1 MILGRPPSR
10 GEFRSASAAPFP
22 AAGFAVSNG
31 AMGDDNEPQSSEPLG
46 PLAAYR
52 ALRRDGELRHDAG
65 QLLAAEKLQS
75 LHNALRHY
83 EPAGGGGG
91 WKARLGLARRR
102 AEPPQGLYLF
112 GGVGTG
118 KSMLMDIFFNTAPL
132 EKKRR
137 VHFHAFMQ
145 EVQERLHAWRQD
157 EANSDKA
164 DPLPDIAMALAE
176 ETWLL
181 CFDEFH
187 VVNIADAMIL
197 ARLFE
202 TLFAQGV
209 VVVATSNWP
218 PDRLYEGGLQRE
230 HFLPFIELVGQRLD
244 VLELDSGVDY
254 RLQRLKDIT
263 AYHAPLGP
271 RADAALDKAFAEL
284 TEGATA
290 TPDEIHYKGR
300 KILVPL
306 AARGVARFSFA
317 DLCEQPLGP
326 GDYLAIAGLYHTIVL
341 SGVPGLSAEKRNE
354 ARRFMTLIDALY
366 EHRVKLVI
374 AADAPPER
382 LYPSG
387 DGAVEF
393 QRTVSRLQEMR
404 SADYISKAHMT

>member
-1 MILGRPPSR
+1 MGQGSDTD
-10 GEFRSASAAPFP
+10 SDAP
-22 AAGFAVSNG
+22 A
-31 AMGDDNEPQSSEPLG
+31 G

-52 ALRRDGELRHDAG
+52 ALRRGGDLRHDAG

-75 LHNALRHY
+75 LHNALRGY
-83 EPAGGGGG
+83 EPAAGGG
-91 WKARLGLARRR
+91 WKARLGLARRK
-102 AEPPQGLYLF
+102 AEPPQGLYIF

-118 KSMLMDIFFNTAPL
+118 KSMLMDLFFASAPV
-132 EKKRR
+132 ERKRR

-145 EVQERLHAWRQD
+145 EVQERLHDWRQD
-157 EANSDKA
+157 PANKGKA
-164 DPLPDIAMALAE
+164 DPLPIVAGTLAE

-197 ARLFE
+197 GRLFE

-218 PDRLYEGGLQRE
+218 PDGLYEGGLQRE
-230 HFLPFIELVGQRLD
+230 HFLPFIDLVKERLD

-263 AYHAPLGP
+263 VYHAPLG
-271 RADAALDKAFAEL
+271 RHAEAALDKAFADL
-284 TEGATA
+284 TEGAA
-290 TPDEIHYKGR
+290 AVPDTLHYKGR
-300 KILVPL
+300 VIPVPL

-317 DLCEQPLGP
+317 ELCEKPLGP
-326 GDYLAIAGLYHTIVL
+326 GDYLAIAGLFHTVVL
-341 SGVPGLSAEKRNE
+341 SGVPSLTAEKRNE

-366 EHRVKLVI
+366 EHRVKLVVS
-374 AADAPPER
+374 AAAPPER

-387 DGAVEF
+387 DGAIEF

-404 SADYISKAHMT
+404 SADYIAKVHMT

>member
-1 MILGRPPSR
+1 M
-10 GEFRSASAAPFP
+10 
-22 AAGFAVSNG
+22 
-31 AMGDDNEPQSSEPLG
+31 PQG

-52 ALRRDGELRHDAG
+52 ALRREGDLRHDAG

-75 LHNALRHY
+75 LHNALRGY
-83 EPAGGGGG
+83 RPAGDGGG

-102 AEPPQGLYLF
+102 AEPPQGLYIF
-112 GGVGTG
+112 GNVGTG
-118 KSMLMDIFFNTAPL
+118 KSMLMDLFFQSAPV
-132 EKKRR
+132 EHKRR

-157 EANSDKA
+157 PANKGKA
-164 DPLPDIAMALAE
+164 DPLPVIAGELAE
-176 ETWLL
+176 EAWLL

-197 ARLFE
+197 GRLFE
-202 TLFAQGV
+202 TLFARGV

-230 HFLPFIELVGQRLD
+230 HFLPFIALVKERLD

-271 RADAALDKAFAEL
+271 RAEAALDKAFAEL
-284 TEGATA
+284 TEGAEPA
-290 TPDEIHYKGR
+290 PDRLHYKGR
-300 KILVPL
+300 VIPVPL

-317 DLCEQPLGP
+317 ELCEQPLGP
-326 GDYLAIAGLYHTIVL
+326 GDYLAIAGLFHTLVL
-341 SGVPGLSAEKRNE
+341 SGVPTLSAEKRNE

-366 EHRVKLVI
+366 EHRVKLVVS
-374 AADAPPER
+374 AAAPPER
-382 LYPSG
+382 LYPAG

-404 SADYISKAHMT
+404 SADYIGKAHMT